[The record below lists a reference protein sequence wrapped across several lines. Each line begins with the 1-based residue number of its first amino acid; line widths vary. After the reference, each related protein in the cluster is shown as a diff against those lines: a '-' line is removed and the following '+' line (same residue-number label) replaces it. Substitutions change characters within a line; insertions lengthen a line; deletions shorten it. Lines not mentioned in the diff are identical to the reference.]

1 MLLIHELIHQLLCTG
16 QQPGARAQLVVALS
30 SAEFCCLE
38 ALLTST
44 GRTFNDV
51 SVTDT
56 GDNEVQ
62 VLGGG
67 GSPPRITVREL
78 DDNAAALQLDP
89 SWSTSLQDAYVDS
102 VLTHTH
108 TSFIISE
115 GKIKAGFLRRG
126 RMHRIQS
133 RMWMQ
138 TRFARSLLSVGENIS
153 THSHT
158 STMDT
163 GLSCL
168 RIRSRGI

>member
-1 MLLIHELIHQLLCTG
+1 MRLL
-16 QQPGARAQLVVALS
+16 
-30 SAEFCCLE
+30 
-38 ALLTST
+38 
-44 GRTFNDV
+44 V
-51 SVTDT
+51 S
-56 GDNEVQ
+56 G
-62 VLGGG
+62 L
-67 GSPPRITVREL
+67 
-78 DDNAAALQLDP
+78 
-89 SWSTSLQDAYVDS
+89 Y
-102 VLTHTH
+102 TH